1 MKMLSTPKRKAVFII
16 LAAVILAAAVF
27 LGWKLGGNS
36 SPADDGAPAYNTDI
50 VDWDEELEGEEPE
63 PGYITMPGYDTIPL
77 KAGNTTAEV
86 ALANPESNTCYFQFQ
101 LILQDTEEVLYTSD
115 LVAPGKAVV
124 REELSRSFEAGD
136 YPLIVR
142 INTFSADGKTS
153 YNGSDIVTTLHVF
166 EA

>member
-1 MKMLSTPKRKAVFII
+1 MLSTPKRKAIFII

-27 LGWKLGGNS
+27 LGWILAGNS
-36 SPADDGAPAYNTDI
+36 TPTEEGTPSYSTEA
-50 VDWDEELEGEEPE
+50 VDWNEELEGDEPE
-63 PGYITMPGYDTIPL
+63 TGYITMPGYDTIPL

-115 LVAPGKAVV
+115 LVAPGKAILS
-124 REELSRSFEAGD
+124 EELSRSFEAGD

-142 INTFSADGKTS
+142 INTFSQDGKTS
-153 YNGSDIVTTLHVF
+153 YNGSDFVTTLLVF

>member
-1 MKMLSTPKRKAVFII
+1 MLSTPKRKAIFII

-27 LGWKLGGNS
+27 LGWRLAGNS
-36 SPADDGAPAYNTDI
+36 TSTEEGTPSYSTEA
-50 VDWDEELEGEEPE
+50 VDWNEELEGDEPE
-63 PGYITMPGYDTIPL
+63 TDYITMPGYDTIPL

-115 LVAPGKAVV
+115 LVAPGKAILN
-124 REELSRSFEAGD
+124 EELSRSFEAGD

-142 INTFSADGKTS
+142 INTFSQDGKTS

>member
-1 MKMLSTPKRKAVFII
+1 MLSTPKRKTIFII

-27 LGWKLGGNS
+27 LGWKFAGNV
-36 SPADDGAPAYNTDI
+36 APTEERTPSYSTDA
-50 VDWDEELEGEEPE
+50 VDWNEELEGDKPE
-63 PGYITMPGYDTIPL
+63 TGYITMPGYDTIPL

-101 LILQDTEEVLYTSD
+101 LILQETDDILYTSD
-115 LVAPGKAVV
+115 LVAPGMAIVN
-124 REELSRSFEAGD
+124 EELSRSFDAGD
-136 YPLIVR
+136 YPLIIR
-142 INTFSADGKTS
+142 INTFSEDGKIS

>member
-1 MKMLSTPKRKAVFII
+1 MLSTPKKKVVFII
-16 LAAVILAAAVF
+16 LAAVILVSAVF
-27 LGWKLGGNS
+27 LGWRLARNS
-36 SPADDGAPAYNTDI
+36 SPADDGIPAYSTDA
-50 VDWDEELEGEEPE
+50 VDWDEELEGEEPKQ
-63 PGYITMPGYDTIPL
+63 GYITMPGYDTIPL

-124 REELSRSFEAGD
+124 SEELSRSFEAGD

-166 EA
+166 KA